1 MSPVNAPPDVLED
14 VEELERVPLAGQ
26 LAAGSTHTLLQ
37 QAVSNISK
45 LPAPN
50 FVPLRDQPQPGG
62 ALPTHAFLGKK
73 EDWTLPEVF
82 DFLPL
87 ERGKH
92 RSDSKRT
99 SHGGA
104 GASLVYGSLTALLAL
119 LYFGLIVALQSLFQG
134 LFYRNNAV
142 ALAVSTL
149 VIAALF
155 RPLRH
160 RIQAIIDRRFYRR
173 RYDAAQV
180 VARFSE
186 TLRQE
191 VDQDQLCAQL
201 LAVVQQTMLPSDLS
215 LWVRPSNRYTD
226 RVKAQDRPRDRSR

>member
-1 MSPVNAPPDVLED
+1 MSPVNAPPDMLED
-14 VEELERVPLAGQ
+14 VERLERVPLAGQ
-26 LAAGSTHTLLQ
+26 LAAGSTHVLLQ
-37 QAVSNISK
+37 KAVANSSK
-45 LPAPN
+45 PPACGL
-50 FVPLRDQPQPGG
+50 VPLGDQPQPGAG
-62 ALPTHAFLGKK
+62 LTTGTFLGKK
-73 EDWTLPEVF
+73 EERTLSETF
-82 DFLPL
+82 DSLPL
-87 ERGKH
+87 ERGKN

-99 SHGGA
+99 SQGGA
-104 GASLVYGSLTALLAL
+104 GASLVYGTLTALLVL
-119 LYFGLIVALQSLFQG
+119 LYFGLIIALQSLFQG
-134 LFYRNNAV
+134 LLYRNNAV

-160 RIQAIIDRRFYRR
+160 RIQAVIDRRFYRR

-201 LAVVQQTMLPSDLS
+201 LAVVQQTMLPSNLS
-215 LWVRPSNRYTD
+215 LWVRPSKRQE
-226 RVKAQDRPRDRSR
+226 KHE